1 MKKVFT
7 MVVALSVFLCSG
19 CTVIKRRTEIP
30 QIWTGGHYPFQLVD
44 ADPDEYDETFS
55 KITGLNIFCGDITGS
70 SLDDLRPL
78 AELLCE
84 NNIKVSIEVGGL
96 YNHVWA
102 DECGERSAEIDLAT
116 LNKWRDAGGTV
127 DRLFM
132 DEAIGRVTSVYGSG
146 WGSADYPYLTYEEAG
161 NEMADYISAVRAI
174 YPDIEIYLGTN
185 FPNWGWKGEID
196 FYGRGEDGMFRGDYY
211 IALTDFLDT
220 VDARGEKIDGVEVDN
235 PYEYYTGK
243 GSADDEIDWAARLA
257 DLENVVK
264 SRGLKFN
271 IIINSEGGNTSPL
284 LFYFYT
290 MEYIKM
296 YLGNGGAPDTITVES
311 WYTYPDKT
319 LPESERNTLFR
330 TACDVYDFTENF
342 YYEKTGG

>member
-1 MKKVFT
+1 
-7 MVVALSVFLCSG
+7 
-19 CTVIKRRTEIP
+19 
-30 QIWTGGHYPFQLVD
+30 
-44 ADPDEYDETFS
+44 
-55 KITGLNIFCGDITGS
+55 
-70 SLDDLRPL
+70 
-78 AELLCE
+78 
-84 NNIKVSIEVGGL
+84 
-96 YNHVWA
+96 
-102 DECGERSAEIDLAT
+102 
-116 LNKWRDAGGTV
+116 
-127 DRLFM
+127 
-132 DEAIGRVTSVYGSG
+132 
-146 WGSADYPYLTYEEAG
+146 
-161 NEMADYISAVRAI
+161 
-174 YPDIEIYLGTN
+174 
-185 FPNWGWKGEID
+185 
-196 FYGRGEDGMFRGDYY
+196 MFRGDYY

-342 YYEKTGG
+342 YYEKTRRMMVMSNNIKIKEYKNGVEIKNTDISLEKTFTCGQCFR